1 MKWNIKMKKLNN
13 LDNIIVKQKED
24 KILLYLTIL
33 IVTLMTLCSS
43 TGIWYEQI
51 YSKETVGILSQCI
64 GQDMLNLFF
73 ISPILLFS
81 AFYAFRGNKI
91 AIIIWIGAIVTNVY
105 NYVIICFAIRF
116 NFLFHIYCL
125 ILGLSIFSALV
136 FFRKHIND
144 DFKNWFTGKAPT
156 NICLLYTSDAA
167 DE

>member
-105 NYVIICFAIRF
+105 N
-116 NFLFHIYCL
+116 
-125 ILGLSIFSALV
+125 
-136 FFRKHIND
+136 
-144 DFKNWFTGKAPT
+144 
-156 NICLLYTSDAA
+156 CLL
-167 DE
+167 